1 MKTKLASFV
10 AGGALVFGGA
20 ALSFADTYTFP
31 PGGGDLADL
40 SAWQAGYPTLADLPG
55 VDDSI
60 RLGSSSRFILS
71 KDLTVKEFTFNK
83 KDAELDF
90 AASGNHTLKVL
101 GEAHAFCAHNGT
113 VRGGVIDRNG
123 QNMLWFQD
131 DGFET
136 TVTGGCVITNCNQ
149 FYVNVWGR
157 SNGRLHLT
165 GGSRLYAKS
174 LVINRSTGVSSRPS
188 GNTWLEV
195 AGGAQVKTT
204 DPNNHSYSDADTQWD
219 SSGGNVFDI
228 HGEGTSVEMAGNYV
242 NGRHSNSNVLKVSDG
257 ALFTASKLYV
267 GNSDVAKQLVTKGNR
282 LTVVSGGTV
291 RTTVSHIVAYGDG
304 VVIALTNGTL
314 SAVNGEGLC
323 DFSAAT
329 NATVDIVDAV
339 WRCADFKTAPGL
351 RLHVSG
357 QETVFSTSQTR
368 FGMISGTVGSRVC
381 LDNGFS
387 WRPSISGGYYLMLAT
402 TNCAL
407 TVENGAAYS
416 AFDSNQNADA
426 ILVFGGSAASNSA
439 KGNVICAASDGEIR
453 GREIWLTGV
462 ENRLVISN
470 GLVSAA
476 KDVSLGHGDWAGG
489 NVAVLQGTAPRIR
502 AKSCKVGHGTT
513 LRFEIPEAGYA
524 ADSVPIVCTDG
535 LSLVGDAN
543 AIEIDVSRF
552 APEMTTQLTL
562 AQFGIDLSAEQQA
575 WFRGAQLP
583 ERYRI
588 EILDGRKVVLKAR
601 GRPRG
606 TAVVFR

>member
-1 MKTKLASFV
+1 MKTRLASFV
-10 AGGALVFGGA
+10 AGGALVFGGV
-20 ALSFADTYTFP
+20 ALSFAGEYTFP
-31 PGGGDLADL
+31 QGGGDLADL
-40 SAWQAGYPTLADLPG
+40 SAWKVGYPALADLPG

-60 RLGSSSRFILS
+60 LLGSSSRFILS
-71 KDLTVKEFTFNK
+71 KDLTVNKFSFNWK
-83 KDAELDF
+83 NAVLDF

-101 GEAHAFCAHNGT
+101 GAAEAFRAHNGT

-131 DGFET
+131 DGYET
-136 TVTGGCVITNCNQ
+136 TVTEGCVITNCNQ

-174 LVINRSTGVSSRPS
+174 LVINSSTGVSSRPS
-188 GNTWLEV
+188 SNTWFEV

-204 DPNNHSYSDADTQWD
+204 GSDSHSDADTQWD
-219 SSGGNVFDI
+219 SSGGNVFYI

-257 ALFTASKLYV
+257 ARFTASKLYV
-267 GNSDVAKQLVTKGNR
+267 GNSDDAKQLVTKGNR

-291 RTTVSHIVAYGDG
+291 STTVSGIYAYGDG

-314 SAVNGEGLC
+314 SAVNGKGLC

-329 NATVDIVDAV
+329 NATVDIVDSV
-339 WRCADFKTAPGL
+339 WRCADFNTASGL

-368 FGMISGTVGSRVC
+368 FGMIRGTVGSRVC

-407 TVENGAAYS
+407 TVENGAAFS
-416 AFDSNQNADA
+416 AFDSNQNDDA

-439 KGNVICAASDGEIR
+439 KGNVICAASDGKIR

-476 KDVSLGHGDWAGG
+476 KNVSLGYNDWASG

-502 AKSCKVGHGTT
+502 AKSCKVGYGTT

-535 LSLVGDAN
+535 LSLVGGAN

-552 APEMTTQLTL
+552 VPEMTTQLTL

-588 EILDGRKVVLKAR
+588 EILDSRKVVLKAR

>member
-1 MKTKLASFV
+1 MQPKLASFV
-10 AGGALVFGGA
+10 AGGALVFGGV

-40 SAWQAGYPTLADLPG
+40 SAWQAGYPALADLPG

-60 RLGSSSRFILS
+60 LLGSSSRFILS

-174 LVINRSTGVSSRPS
+174 LVINSSTGVASRPS

-204 DPNNHSYSDADTQWD
+204 DPDKHSHSDADTQWD

-267 GNSDVAKQLVTKGNR
+267 GNNDGAKQLVTKGNR

-304 VVIALTNGTL
+304 VSLR
-314 SAVNGEGLC
+314 SR
-323 DFSAAT
+323 
-329 NATVDIVDAV
+329 TV
-339 WRCADFKTAPGL
+339 RSP
-351 RLHVSG
+351 
-357 QETVFSTSQTR
+357 
-368 FGMISGTVGSRVC
+368 
-381 LDNGFS
+381 
-387 WRPSISGGYYLMLAT
+387 P
-402 TNCAL
+402 
-407 TVENGAAYS
+407 
-416 AFDSNQNADA
+416 
-426 ILVFGGSAASNSA
+426 
-439 KGNVICAASDGEIR
+439 
-453 GREIWLTGV
+453 
-462 ENRLVISN
+462 
-470 GLVSAA
+470 
-476 KDVSLGHGDWAGG
+476 
-489 NVAVLQGTAPRIR
+489 
-502 AKSCKVGHGTT
+502 
-513 LRFEIPEAGYA
+513 
-524 ADSVPIVCTDG
+524 
-535 LSLVGDAN
+535 
-543 AIEIDVSRF
+543 
-552 APEMTTQLTL
+552 
-562 AQFGIDLSAEQQA
+562 
-575 WFRGAQLP
+575 
-583 ERYRI
+583 
-588 EILDGRKVVLKAR
+588 
-601 GRPRG
+601 
-606 TAVVFR
+606 